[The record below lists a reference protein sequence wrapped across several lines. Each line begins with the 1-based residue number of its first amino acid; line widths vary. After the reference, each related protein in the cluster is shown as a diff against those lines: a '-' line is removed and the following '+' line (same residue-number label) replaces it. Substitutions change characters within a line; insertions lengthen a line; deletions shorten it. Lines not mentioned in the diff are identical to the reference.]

1 MVIARSGMATVSRTF
16 SLLQQDVAKIILPA
30 ICNLHTSTGQQNSNR
45 TSIVRFGR
53 QTYARLYP
61 VLLVRPDG
69 STINIRYKEPRRI
82 LMMPV
87 DISTLPEA
95 ERKARLRKRDHK
107 RLERRTDKED
117 FQDDFNADQYR
128 KFWKKK

>member
-1 MVIARSGMATVSRTF
+1 MVTARSGMATVSRTF
-16 SLLQQDVAKIILPA
+16 NLLQQGMAKTFLPA
-30 ICNLHTSTGQQNSNR
+30 ICNLHTTAFQQNSNR

-53 QTYARLYP
+53 QAYARLYP
-61 VLLVRPDG
+61 VLLIRPDG

-87 DISTLPEA
+87 DISTLSEA
-95 ERKARLRKRDHK
+95 ERKARLRKRDPK
-107 RLERRTDKED
+107 RLVKKTDKED
-117 FQDDFNADQYR
+117 FHDEFNADQYS